1 MKGLDMSEM
10 FAQRLEN
17 VERRIAVACENA
29 GRPRDSVLAVACENA
44 GRPRDS
50 VRLLA
55 VSKTKPPEAVR
66 EAADCGLRL
75 FGENRV
81 QEAQSKIPMC
91 PAGLEWHL
99 IGHLQT
105 NKAKVAARFFQM
117 VHSVDSL
124 KLLQALEGHAGT
136 TLPVLLQV
144 NVSGEAAKFGMK
156 PEAANQMQK
165 CEVHGLMTI
174 PPFSPDPE
182 KTRVHF
188 SDLRK
193 LRDRLQDET
202 GTPLPELSMG
212 MSHDLEVAIEEGSTW
227 VRIGRCALEPIF
239 LGHETNA
246 IGAGEN

>member
-1 MKGLDMSEM
+1 MSET
-10 FAQRLEN
+10 FAERLDGVEQRI
-17 VERRIAVACENA
+17 RA
-29 GRPRDSVLAVACENA
+29 ACENA

-66 EAADCGLRL
+66 EAAGCGLRL

-91 PAGLEWHL
+91 PGGLEWHL

-105 NKAKVAARFFQM
+105 NKAKMAARLFQM

-124 KLLQALEGHAGT
+124 KLLEALESHADI

-156 PEAANQMQK
+156 PDEVAEVIEAANQMQK

-182 KTRVHF
+182 KTRIHF
-188 SDLRK
+188 KALRA

-227 VRIGRCALEPIF
+227 VRIGTDLFGSRK
-239 LGHETNA
+239 
-246 IGAGEN
+246 

>member
-1 MKGLDMSEM
+1 MNET
-10 FAQRLEN
+10 FADRLKN
-17 VERRIAVACENA
+17 VERRITIACEKA
-29 GRPRDSVLAVACENA
+29 GRPRED
-44 GRPRDS
+44 

-55 VSKTKPPEAVR
+55 VSKTKPPEAVH
-66 EAADCGLRL
+66 EAAECGLRL

-91 PAGLEWHL
+91 PAELEWHL

-105 NKAKVAARFFQM
+105 NKAKIAARLFQM

-124 KLLQALEGHAGT
+124 KLLQALESHAGT

-156 PEAANQMQK
+156 PDEVAGVVEAANQMRK
-165 CEVHGLMTI
+165 IEVHGLMTI

-182 KTRVHF
+182 KTRIHF
-188 SDLRK
+188 SNLRK

-227 VRIGRCALEPIF
+227 VRIGTDLFGSRK
-239 LGHETNA
+239 
-246 IGAGEN
+246 

>member
-1 MKGLDMSEM
+1 MKNTDMNETFS
-10 FAQRLEN
+10 QRLEK
-17 VERRIAVACENA
+17 VEQRIAVACKQ
-29 GRPRDSVLAVACENA
+29 A

-55 VSKTKPPEAVR
+55 VSKTKPPEAIR

-91 PAGLEWHL
+91 PNGLEWHL

-105 NKAKVAARFFQM
+105 NKTKVAARFFQM
-117 VHSVDSL
+117 IHSVDSL
-124 KLLQALEGHAGT
+124 KLLQALEDHAGA

-144 NVSGEAAKFGMK
+144 NVSGESAKFGMK
-156 PEAANQMQK
+156 PDEVVGVIEAANQMKK

-182 KTRVHF
+182 KTRIHF
-188 SDLRK
+188 SALRQ

-227 VRIGRCALEPIF
+227 VRIGTDLFGGR
-239 LGHETNA
+239 T
-246 IGAGEN
+246 

>member
-1 MKGLDMSEM
+1 MEET
-10 FAQRLEN
+10 FEQRLEA
-17 VERRIAVACENA
+17 VERRIAAACERA
-29 GRPRDSVLAVACENA
+29 GRPRHE
-44 GRPRDS
+44 

-75 FGENRV
+75 FGENKV
-81 QEAQSKIPMC
+81 QEAQAKIPMC

-105 NKAKVAARFFQM
+105 NKAKVAAHFFQM

-124 KLLQALEGHAGT
+124 KLLQALETHAGN
-136 TLPVLLQV
+136 TLPILLQV

-156 PEAANQMQK
+156 PGEVANVIEAANQMQK

-174 PPFSPDPE
+174 PPFSPDAE
-182 KTRVHF
+182 KTRIHF
-188 SDLRK
+188 RALRK
-193 LRDRLQDET
+193 LRDRLQEET

-227 VRIGRCALEPIF
+227 VRIGTDLFGNR
-239 LGHETNA
+239 N
-246 IGAGEN
+246 N

>member
-1 MKGLDMSEM
+1 MSEI
-10 FAQRLEN
+10 FAERLEK
-17 VERRIAVACENA
+17 VERRIVAACEK
-29 GRPRDSVLAVACENA
+29 A

-66 EAADCGLRL
+66 EAVECGLRS

-81 QEAQSKIPMC
+81 QEAQSKIPLC
-91 PAGLEWHL
+91 PDGLEWHL
-99 IGHLQT
+99 IGHLQS
-105 NKAKVAARFFQM
+105 NKAKVAVRLFQM
-117 VHSVDSL
+117 IHSVDSL
-124 KLLQALEGHAGT
+124 KLLQALEAHADM

-156 PEAANQMQK
+156 PDRVAEVIEAANQMQK
-165 CEVHGLMTI
+165 VEVHGLMTI

-182 KTRVHF
+182 RTRIHF
-188 SDLRK
+188 SALRV

-212 MSHDLEVAIEEGSTW
+212 MSHDLEIAIEEGSTC
-227 VRIGRCALEPIF
+227 VRIGTDLFGSR
-239 LGHETNA
+239 H
-246 IGAGEN
+246 

>member
-17 VERRIAVACENA
+17 VERRI
-29 GRPRDSVLAVACENA
+29 AVACENA

-156 PEAANQMQK
+156 PDEVAAVIEAANQMQK

-182 KTRVHF
+182 KTRIHF
-188 SDLRK
+188 SNLRQ

-227 VRIGRCALEPIF
+227 VRIGTDLFGSR
-239 LGHETNA
+239 N
-246 IGAGEN
+246 

>member
-1 MKGLDMSEM
+1 MNDT
-10 FAQRLEN
+10 FAERLEK
-17 VERRIAVACENA
+17 VDRRIAAACEKA
-29 GRPRDSVLAVACENA
+29 GRPRDH
-44 GRPRDS
+44 

-55 VSKTKPPEAVR
+55 VSKTKPPEAIR

-91 PAGLEWHL
+91 PSGLEWHL

-117 VHSVDSL
+117 IHSVDSL
-124 KLLQALEGHAGT
+124 KLLQALEAHADV

-156 PEAANQMQK
+156 PDEVAGVIEAANQMQK

-188 SDLRK
+188 STLRE
-193 LRDRLQDET
+193 LRGRLQEET

-227 VRIGRCALEPIF
+227 VRIGTDLF
-239 LGHETNA
+239 
-246 IGAGEN
+246 GER

>member
-1 MKGLDMSEM
+1 MNDTFLE
-10 FAQRLEN
+10 RLES
-17 VERRIAVACENA
+17 VERRIAAACEK
-29 GRPRDSVLAVACENA
+29 A

-66 EAADCGLRL
+66 EAAECGLRL

-81 QEAQSKIPMC
+81 QEAQSKIPLC
-91 PAGLEWHL
+91 PNGLEWHL

-105 NKAKVAARFFQM
+105 NKAKVAVRFFQM
-117 VHSVDSL
+117 IHSVDSL
-124 KLLQALEGHAGT
+124 KLLQALESHAGT
-136 TLPVLLQV
+136 ILPVLLQV

-156 PEAANQMQK
+156 PAEAAAVIEAANRMQK

-182 KTRVHF
+182 KTRIHF
-188 SDLRK
+188 SALRA
-193 LRDRLQDET
+193 LRDRLQEET

-227 VRIGRCALEPIF
+227 VRIGTDLFGRR
-239 LGHETNA
+239 
-246 IGAGEN
+246 

>member
-1 MKGLDMSEM
+1 MNGDMNKSFPE
-10 FAQRLEN
+10 RLEQ
-17 VERRIAVACENA
+17 VELRIATACAKA
-29 GRPRDSVLAVACENA
+29 GRPRND
-44 GRPRDS
+44 

-66 EAADCGLRL
+66 EAAECGLRL

-91 PAGLEWHL
+91 PHGLEWHL

-105 NKAKVAARFFQM
+105 NKAKIAARFFQM
-117 VHSVDSL
+117 IHSVDSL
-124 KLLQALEGHAGT
+124 KLLQALDASAGT

-144 NVSGEAAKFGMK
+144 NVSGESAKFGMK
-156 PEAANQMQK
+156 PEEVAGVIDAVNQMQK
-165 CEVHGLMTI
+165 VEVHGLMTI

-188 SDLRK
+188 TNLRE

-227 VRIGRCALEPIF
+227 VRIGTDLFGGR
-239 LGHETNA
+239 G
-246 IGAGEN
+246 

>member
-1 MKGLDMSEM
+1 MDNTDQTFSD
-10 FAQRLEN
+10 RLEQ
-17 VERRIAVACENA
+17 VEQRIAEACAKAERA
-29 GRPRDSVLAVACENA
+29 
-44 GRPRDS
+44 RDS

-55 VSKTKPPEAVR
+55 VSKTKPPEAIR
-66 EAADCGLRL
+66 EAADYGLRL

-81 QEAQSKIPMC
+81 QEAQAKIPLC
-91 PAGLEWHL
+91 PDGLEWHL

-105 NKAKVAARFFQM
+105 NKAKLAARLFQM
-117 VHSVDSL
+117 VHSVDSM
-124 KLLQALEGHAGT
+124 KLLQALDAHADV

-144 NVSGEAAKFGMK
+144 NVSGEAAKFGMT
-156 PEAANQMQK
+156 PDEVAGVIEAANRMQK
-165 CEVHGLMTI
+165 VEVHGLMTI

-188 SDLRK
+188 AALRD

-227 VRIGRCALEPIF
+227 VRIGTDLFGKR
-239 LGHETNA
+239 
-246 IGAGEN
+246 